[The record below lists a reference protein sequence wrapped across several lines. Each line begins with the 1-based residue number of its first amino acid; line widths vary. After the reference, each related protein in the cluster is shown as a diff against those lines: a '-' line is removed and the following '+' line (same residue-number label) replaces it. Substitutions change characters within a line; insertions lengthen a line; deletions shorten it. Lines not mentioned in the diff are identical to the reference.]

1 MERRPTYE
9 ELQAQVRRMAYLER
23 LLRGGKRDKRA
34 ARGPTLFD
42 AFFNGAADKLYPLY
56 ETLIDGILQSDDLQ
70 VDEVLWRIV
79 DRPGQS
85 CRMAML
91 GCSGTPAPKATAPT
105 SIILRGRGNPTGAAE
120 ALQRDGADRWLQ
132 GVRLLRIASGSHTA
146 VLHGAYPTQV
156 HRSPKEPPR
165 ICREG
170 TGVCLQAM
178 AKSQKVCR

>member
-85 CRMAML
+85 CRHGYAWL
-91 GCSGTPAPKATAPT
+91 FRDARPQSHGTYFYYLKGPGK
-105 SIILRGRGNPTGAAE
+105 SHGR
-120 ALQRDGADRWLQ
+120 
-132 GVRLLRIASGSHTA
+132 S
-146 VLHGAYPTQV
+146 
-156 HRSPKEPPR
+156 
-165 ICREG
+165 
-170 TGVCLQAM
+170 
-178 AKSQKVCR
+178 